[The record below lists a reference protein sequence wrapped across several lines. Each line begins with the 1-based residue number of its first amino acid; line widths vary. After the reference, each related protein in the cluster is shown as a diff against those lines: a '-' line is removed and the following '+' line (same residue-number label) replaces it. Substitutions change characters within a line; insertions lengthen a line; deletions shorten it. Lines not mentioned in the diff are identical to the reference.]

1 MGRGAW
7 FQATR
12 SARRFSA
19 GGTASCRGGSC
30 LPPSALAALVLTGS
44 ASAAEITYTSV
55 TGIWHDPV
63 DNLPGS
69 QPGDPVI
76 TNGTPTSI
84 IRWGDTSGSQSGYD
98 FTGRSRRPFTLPGPI
113 PVLLSWVV
121 YASQLRGRRSFADF
135 GSARCRPRDQCRWRP
150 TRSIDLYVYVQP
162 PGNPEQ
168 PDAVSV
174 SDTARRGVHGPRD
187 DRRVT
192 HAHDVQRRRIR
203 LHVVDE
209 LSQQRQSGLRVHYE
223 RRRHDQQL
231 GPRRR
236 IYAAAD
242 PARHA
247 GAQRRQIGPGDD
259 ESGGVGQFRHR
270 RAERGDRRRVQRDTA
285 RSSAERPDGR
295 HVRRHAASLE
305 RARVRGGRR
314 DPGAGQRPSGPGDGL
329 FARLQRRRVRAHVQH
344 VDARVGDRR
353 RRTPRDRV
361 PRAARLGFSVR
372 QRADERGRRDAVVQ
386 RRRHEPGPHRLH
398 AHLDGRHRRHS
409 WTTRTRTPSWSC
421 RGCTPTR
428 RRRCKSTAMSPGIV
442 DAGDVLR
449 YTIRIYNNGSL
460 PFTAAALRDA
470 VPANTT
476 YVAGHADV
484 ERPTRRPARRW
495 RVAAGRGSST

>member
-1 MGRGAW
+1 MVSGDSIGATVLRGW
-7 FQATR
+7 HGLL
-12 SARRFSA
+12 SRRIVLA
-19 GGTASCRGGSC
+19 V
-30 LPPSALAALVLTGS
+30 SALAALVLAGS

-55 TGIWHDPV
+55 TGLWHDPV

-98 FTGRSRRPFTLPGPI
+98 FTSALPPPFTLPGPI
-113 PVLLSWVV
+113 PFFSLGSFTHRNFEVDDPSLTSVQLDVVLAINVDGVPRAPLTFTFTFNHQETPNNQTPCP
-121 YASQLRGRRSFADF
+121 YPTPPRR
-135 GSARCRPRDQCRWRP
+135 R
-150 TRSIDLYVYVQP
+150 
-162 PGNPEQ
+162 
-168 PDAVSV
+168 
-174 SDTARRGVHGPRD
+174 VHGPRD

-236 IYAAAD
+236 IHAAAD

-285 RSSAERPDGR
+285 RSSAQRPDGR

-314 DPGAGQRPSGPGDGL
+314 DPGPGQRPSGPGDGL

-386 RRRHEPGPHRLH
+386 RRRHEPGPQPL
-398 AHLDGRHRRHS
+398 
-409 WTTRTRTPSWSC
+409 TRAP
-421 RGCTPTR
+421 
-428 RRRCKSTAMSPGIV
+428 
-442 DAGDVLR
+442 
-449 YTIRIYNNGSL
+449 
-460 PFTAAALRDA
+460 
-470 VPANTT
+470 
-476 YVAGHADV
+476 
-484 ERPTRRPARRW
+484 
-495 RVAAGRGSST
+495 